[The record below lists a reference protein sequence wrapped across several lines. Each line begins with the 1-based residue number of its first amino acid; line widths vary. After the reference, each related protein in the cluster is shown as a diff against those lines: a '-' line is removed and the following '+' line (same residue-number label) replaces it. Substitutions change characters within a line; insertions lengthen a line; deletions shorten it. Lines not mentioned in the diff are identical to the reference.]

1 MEDSVM
7 RISRSQALQSMR
19 SAPRPMNVRGLGWDW
34 RECALLAAMA
44 ITETAA
50 WAFCFFMLFR
60 AFAA

>member
-1 MEDSVM
+1 
-7 RISRSQALQSMR
+7 
-19 SAPRPMNVRGLGWDW
+19 MNVRGLGWDW